1 MNDMTGTAAL
11 VQTRIGDN
19 VVYNA
24 PGAVDFQEYALPSM
38 PQGADYGRV
47 FYMPDGTYSSE
58 EDVHLLLQLLISEN
72 PILVYNGK
80 MYPGLT
86 QQDFY
91 EPLVT
96 AKSPEVA
103 KLGIK
108 YIDEGELML
117 NVYTGLPNTQFT
129 REDIDKLMSDNPKLF
144 EFGNPDDFKGYFKGK
159 SLQIL

>member
-1 MNDMTGTAAL
+1 MVINLSHYSSITQKDFYELDNAIFGKQALYDETSGIVYADIESKDNVKIPMNDMTGTATL

-58 EDVHLLLQLLISEN
+58 EDVHLLLQLLLSEN

-80 MYPGLT
+80 MYIHNR
-86 QQDFY
+86 
-91 EPLVT
+91 
-96 AKSPEVA
+96 
-103 KLGIK
+103 IK
-108 YIDEGELML
+108 
-117 NVYTGLPNTQFT
+117 
-129 REDIDKLMSDNPKLF
+129 
-144 EFGNPDDFKGYFKGK
+144 
-159 SLQIL
+159 